1 MRKER
6 DMTVLG
12 QIELRMSGLYPEDG
26 RRPDPLKAA
35 EIRKELMG
43 MGRKTCKEISTALAC
58 LDGIMR
64 RARFDAVSKDAQS
77 RKKAK
82 EYFASVRE
90 SGTPNEKRLA
100 ADYLCDY
107 MGLFVR
113 EDLVAG
119 AGKKA
124 EGLGGIE
131 VSDGKGHREIVE
143 AGDAVKRTAQ
153 MLLVLGEPKG
163 IDVLFEAAREL
174 GSHRP
179 YAELGEKVRK
189 IAERL
194 RKEAGKRAAGF
205 SKHKAG

>member
-1 MRKER
+1 
-6 DMTVLG
+6 MTVLG
-12 QIELRMSGLYPEDG
+12 KIELRMNELYPEDG
-26 RRPDPLKAA
+26 RKPDPLKAA

-43 MGRKTCKEISTALAC
+43 MDRKTCKEISTALAC

-64 RARFDAVSKDAQS
+64 HAKFDAVSKDAQA

-82 EYFASVRE
+82 EYFNSVRE
-90 SGTPNEKRLA
+90 SGTANETRLA
-100 ADYLCDY
+100 VDYLCEQ
-107 MGLFVR
+107 MRRFVGEGLG
-113 EDLVAG
+113 AS

-124 EGLGGIE
+124 AEPAGIE
-131 VSDGKGHREIVE
+131 VSDGKGHRQIVE

-174 GSHRP
+174 GSHRM
-179 YAELGEKVRK
+179 YAELGKEVGN

-205 SKHKAG
+205 SKHRAE